1 MPTISKTSGTAI
13 INTGFITLLFQALT
27 SLGLLEEEG
36 SEPGDA
42 FRCRT
47 GTEVDAT
54 SKPLNLVARPAT
66 SCAPLQPLGVK
77 VTIPGGNCCLIV
89 NNVEKIIV
97 RLRLNHVEYSRI
109 PEFGS
114 FSFELSSF
122 ELLTIEPLN
131 ETFEP
136 TDQAAVY

>member
-27 SLGLLEEEG
+27 SLWLLEEEG

-54 SKPLNLVARPAT
+54 PKICGPACYLLRAITAFTCELNH
-66 SCAPLQPLGVK
+66 
-77 VTIPGGNCCLIV
+77 PGRELLSNSEQCRK
-89 NNVEKIIV
+89 NY
-97 RLRLNHVEYSRI
+97 RRRFRLNIR
-109 PEFGS
+109 EFPNLGIS
-114 FSFELSSF
+114 LWFMF
-122 ELLTIEPLN
+122 I
-131 ETFEP
+131 
-136 TDQAAVY
+136 